1 MLLKKGALRLMY
13 IFEVFRMTADL
24 KKLTDSL
31 RRDTP
36 ERSLQRQIERR
47 RNELFATLRDGRSFE
62 IRDVAGRVLRI
73 TPRRASR

>member
-1 MLLKKGALRLMY
+1 
-13 IFEVFRMTADL
+13 MTADL

-36 ERSLQRQIERR
+36 EESLRREIEDRR
-47 RNELFATLRDGRSFE
+47 GELLATLRDGKSFE

-73 TPRRASR
+73 TPPR

>member
-1 MLLKKGALRLMY
+1 
-13 IFEVFRMTADL
+13 MTADL

-47 RNELFATLRDGRSFE
+47 RGELVETLRNGRSFE

-73 TPRRASR
+73 TPPRQTGQ